1 MSGGCLGNGFEPT
14 VFNKFFARAVIDTG
28 RKEEYSNLMNIH
40 ITPRHLPLT
49 DGIDMYV
56 HNKLSHLDHF
66 EARIIGAHVVLWHDH
81 SAPPKKQY
89 RVKVHL
95 AVPGPDIFAEAG
107 EEDLY
112 AAIDKAEEK
121 LSSELRKR
129 KTKRVDR
136 KRHVEARR
144 KERARRFGK

>member
-1 MSGGCLGNGFEPT
+1 
-14 VFNKFFARAVIDTG
+14 
-28 RKEEYSNLMNIH
+28 MNIH

-56 HNKLSHLDHF
+56 QNKLSHLDHF
-66 EARIIGAHVVLWHDH
+66 ESRIIGAHVVLWHDH
-81 SAPPKKQY
+81 SAPPKKQF

-95 AVPGPDIFAEAG
+95 AVPGPDISDEAG
-107 EEDLY
+107 ENDLY

-121 LSSELRKR
+121 LSNELRKR
-129 KTKRVDR
+129 KTKMVDR

-144 KERARRFGK
+144 KEKVRRFGR

>member
-14 VFNKFFARAVIDTG
+14 VFTKFFARAVIDTG
-28 RKEEYSNLMNIH
+28 RKEEYSISMNIH

-56 HNKLSHLDHF
+56 QNKLSHLDHF

-107 EEDLY
+107 EE
-112 AAIDKAEEK
+112 K

-144 KERARRFGK
+144 KEKARRFGR

>member
-1 MSGGCLGNGFEPT
+1 MTNMH
-14 VFNKFFARAVIDTG
+14 V
-28 RKEEYSNLMNIH
+28 H

-56 HNKLSHLDHF
+56 QNKLSHLDHF
-66 EARIIGAHVVLWHDH
+66 EGRILGAHVVLWHDH

-95 AVPGPDIFAEAG
+95 AVPGPDLFAEAG
-107 EEDLY
+107 EDDLY
-112 AAIDKAEEK
+112 AAIDRVEER
-121 LSSELRKR
+121 LSNELRKR
-129 KTKRVDR
+129 KTKMVDR

-144 KERARRFGK
+144 KEKARRFGR

>member
-1 MSGGCLGNGFEPT
+1 MDHVLGTGLSQRF
-14 VFNKFFARAVIDTG
+14 FIKFFAGRFIDTG
-28 RKEEYSNLMNIH
+28 RKEEYSILMNIH

-56 HNKLSHLDHF
+56 QNKLSHLDHF

-129 KTKRVDR
+129 KTKMVDR

-144 KERARRFGK
+144 KEKARRFGR

>member
-1 MSGGCLGNGFEPT
+1 MS
-14 VFNKFFARAVIDTG
+14 
-28 RKEEYSNLMNIH
+28 MNIH

-66 EARIIGAHVVLWHDH
+66 ESRILGAHVVLWHDR
-81 SAPPKKQY
+81 SAPPKQQF

-107 EEDLY
+107 ENDLY

-121 LSSELRKR
+121 LSNELRKR
-129 KTKRVDR
+129 KTKMVDR

-144 KERARRFGK
+144 KEKARRFGK

>member
-1 MSGGCLGNGFEPT
+1 M
-14 VFNKFFARAVIDTG
+14 
-28 RKEEYSNLMNIH
+28 
-40 ITPRHLPLT
+40 
-49 DGIDMYV
+49 
-56 HNKLSHLDHF
+56 
-66 EARIIGAHVVLWHDH
+66 VLWHDH

-144 KERARRFGK
+144 KEMARRFGR